1 MRPFEEKNKIW
12 KWDNENVYCCIPLQ
26 LLNPIWKPRKAF
38 LWSVIRAKNIAPAKK
53 QLDHSDAEGP
63 GGKRYLKMRR
73 ALCSVCAIEKCTI
86 SKDDLSAMLRNR
98 RKARRELIFFPQ
110 TTWRRLDSRTE
121 LPPTSNVQH
130 IFVTNSGDL
139 FTMFKIKS
147 PHFCNFRVDL
157 CWNVTEFC
165 GNFADFLDSEN
176 SAKIEMPK
184 IWRKSRNFD
193 KS

>member
-1 MRPFEEKNKIW
+1 MDEKVRQRRKALEKIYKIYMRLLREKSRDW
-12 KWDNENVYCCIPLQ
+12 TWDNGSLYWYWVYYLVQKTRRNNSCIPLHS
-26 LLNPIWKPRKAF
+26 LNPIWKPRKA
-38 LWSVIRAKNIAPAKK
+38 LLRSVIRAKNIAPAKK

-98 RKARRELIFFPQ
+98 RKARRELIVFPQ

-139 FTMFKIKS
+139 FTF
-147 PHFCNFRVDL
+147 F
-157 CWNVTEFC
+157 
-165 GNFADFLDSEN
+165 
-176 SAKIEMPK
+176 
-184 IWRKSRNFD
+184 
-193 KS
+193 